1 MNRWYQA
8 DTTTASVTTLTATS
22 RPNWSP
28 TTATTVDASTKMK
41 DPVLATI
48 GLELVPH
55 G

>member
-1 MNRWYQA
+1 MVSGRYH
-8 DTTTASVTTLTATS
+8 DGIGDHLDSDITPELV
-22 RPNWSP
+22 PP